1 MLIAASTVS
10 TGFAAAKP
18 AATDV
23 RFGMQDQATRFVVEL
38 SEPVGFQIF
47 TLPDPYRVV
56 IDMSEVA
63 WRLSGETANVG
74 RGVVSGFRYGLFR
87 PGTTRIVLD
96 VNKPVRVKRSFL
108 LPPSG
113 DQGHRFVLDLEPVT
127 PATFDDEARLTAIET
142 PASALEKPP
151 EKPSQTSS
159 VEKSA
164 GFSPDMQVRK
174 PPVPDMGK
182 AAARV
187 GPRVVVIDPGHGG
200 VDPGA
205 IGHGGT
211 REKAIALAAALE
223 IKEQLEATGR
233 YKAIMTRD
241 RDIFIRLRDRVALAR
256 DAGAD
261 LFISI
266 HADSIGSAKV
276 KGASVYTLSEN
287 ASDKEAEK
295 LAAKENKADIIAG
308 VNLAQEN
315 PEVTDIL
322 IDLAQRESMNEG
334 ARFANMLIG
343 ELRRATGTLQKSHRF
358 AGFAVLKAPDVP
370 SVLLEMGYLSNP
382 TEEKNLKSKAHRRKL
397 AVAIVQAI
405 DRYFAHHDQLSR
417 S

>member
-1 MLIAASTVS
+1 MSFGKRAIVTLFAGLLIVTATVS
-10 TGFAAAKP
+10 TANAAAKP
-18 AATDV
+18 AATSV
-23 RFGMQDQATRFVVEL
+23 RFGMQDEATRFVVEL
-38 SEPVGFQIF
+38 SAAVGFHIF

-63 WRLSGETANVG
+63 WRLPGDLPETGSGI
-74 RGVVSGFRYGLFR
+74 VSGFRYGLFR

-96 VNKPVRVKRSFL
+96 VTTPVRVKRSFL
-108 LPPSG
+108 LPPS
-113 DQGHRFVLDLEPVT
+113 DKQGHRFVLDLEPVT
-127 PATFDDEARLTAIET
+127 TATFDDEARLAAIAAPEFR
-142 PASALEKPP
+142 PDIPVAKPP
-151 EKPSQTSS
+151 AP
-159 VEKSA
+159 
-164 GFSPDMQVRK
+164 G
-174 PPVPDMGK
+174 G
-182 AAARV
+182 AAPHV
-187 GPRVVVIDPGHGG
+187 GRRIVVIDPGHGG

-211 REKAIALAAALE
+211 REKTVALAAALE

-233 YKAIMTRD
+233 YKAILTRD
-241 RDIFIRLRDRVALAR
+241 RDTFVRLRDRVALAR
-256 DAGAD
+256 EAGAD

-266 HADSIGSAKV
+266 HADSIGSSKV
-276 KGASVYTLSEN
+276 NGASVYTLSEN
-287 ASDKEAEK
+287 ASDKEAAK

-308 VNLAQEN
+308 VNLAHEN

-343 ELRRATGTLQKSHRF
+343 ELRRATSTLQKSHRF

-382 TEEKNLKSKAHRRKL
+382 TEEKNLKSKAHRRKMAA
-397 AVAIVQAI
+397 AVVKAV
-405 DRYFAHHDQLSR
+405 DSYFAHHDQLSR